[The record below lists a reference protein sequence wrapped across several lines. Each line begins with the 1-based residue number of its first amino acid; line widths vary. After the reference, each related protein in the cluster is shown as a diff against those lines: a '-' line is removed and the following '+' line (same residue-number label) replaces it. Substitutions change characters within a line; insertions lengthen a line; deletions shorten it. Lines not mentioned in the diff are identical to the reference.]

1 MEQRVAR
8 RHRHKRRPPV
18 WPYIVLV
25 VLAVIGVISVISVGV
40 QDFEMTLNGEQNMT
54 MEFGE
59 EYQEAGASVMLNGAA
74 ADTPVKTKGQV
85 LSGELG
91 TYTITYTARYYWRTV
106 KAERTVQ
113 VVDTQAPTIVLI
125 YDSNSYTLPGQ
136 EYKEEGFIAEDNY
149 DGDITA
155 KVQRTVE
162 NDTVIYRVTDSSGNA
177 AEVRR
182 PIKYGDYTAP
192 NLKLLGDASVTIPAG
207 TKFEDPGFT
216 AVDNVDGDVSAK
228 VTVTGDYNMYV
239 PGTYTL
245 TYSVAD
251 SYGNIAEATRTI
263 VVEGL
268 TQPDVV
274 VPEGKVI
281 YLTFDDGPSK
291 YTLELLKVLEKYNV
305 KATFFIVGNAGVGY
319 LDEIAA
325 GGHSIGIHSMTHV
338 YSEIYAS
345 EEAYFKDLYAT
356 QQLIYDRTGIRTT
369 LLRFPGGS
377 SNTVSK
383 NHNKGIMTRLTA
395 AVEAQGFQYFD
406 WNVSSGDAG
415 GTTKTEE
422 VFNNVINGVKHRD
435 ISVVLQHDIKGYS
448 VAAVEQIIQW
458 GLANGYTFLPL
469 EPSSP
474 VCHSKINN

>member
-8 RHRHKRRPPV
+8 RHRRKRKPPV
-18 WPYIVLV
+18 WPYIALV
-25 VLAVIGVISVISVGV
+25 VLAVIGVIFVISVGV
-40 QDFEMTLNGEQNMT
+40 QDFEMTLNGEQNIT
-54 MEFGE
+54 LEFGE
-59 EYQEAGASVMLNGAA
+59 EYQEAGVSVMLNGAA
-74 ADTPVKTKGQV
+74 ADTTVKTKGEV
-85 LSGELG
+85 NSGKLG
-91 TYTITYTARYYWRTV
+91 TYTVKYTARHYWRTV

-113 VVDTQAPTIVLI
+113 IVDTQAPTIVLI
-125 YDSNSYTLPGQ
+125 YDSNSYTPLGQ
-136 EYKEEGFIAEDNY
+136 EYQEEGFIAEDNY
-149 DGDITA
+149 DGDITDR
-155 KVQRTVE
+155 VQRTVE
-162 NDTVIYRVTDSSGNA
+162 NDTVIYRVTDSSGNT
-177 AEVRR
+177 AEARR
-182 PIKYGDYTAP
+182 PIKYGDQTAP
-192 NLKLLGDASVTIPAG
+192 NLKLLGDASVTITAG

-251 SYGNIAEATRTI
+251 SSGNIAEVTRTV
-263 VVEGL
+263 VVEGA
-268 TQPDVV
+268 TQPEVV

-291 YTLELLKVLEKYNV
+291 YTLQLLEVLEKYNV
-305 KATFFIVGNAGVGY
+305 KATFFIVGNAGVGH

-356 QQLIYDRTGIRTT
+356 QQLIYERTGILTT
-369 LLRFPGGS
+369 LMRFPGGS
-377 SNTVSK
+377 SNKVSIK
-383 NHNKGIMTRLTA
+383 INKGIMTRLTA

-415 GTTKTEE
+415 ETTKTEE
-422 VFNNVINGVKHRD
+422 VFQNVINGVKHRD